1 MSPLEYIYWPAP
13 TASILNPCINW
24 LDSYDVSKEFS
35 VSCLFVTSGLVSFR
49 SAFLRSFHLLKR
61 DLYWR
66 FLTQEFVNVLRFPRW
81 YEQTYPA

>member
-1 MSPLEYIYWPAP
+1 
-13 TASILNPCINW
+13 
-24 LDSYDVSKEFS
+24 
-35 VSCLFVTSGLVSFR
+35 VTSGLVSFR